1 MNIFSKVFNFILNFI
16 WKIFLGIG
24 VIFAAISILINFLFV
39 PRLFMELSHKF
50 PYFFKNVLFSWK
62 TTIFLSVLLI
72 VFVGGVFAWQYFAG
86 REEAEEIGTQEM
98 ASGADISSWQTY
110 RNEEYGFEFKY
121 PSDHTV
127 YMGVDQEKPL
137 LIPATAQSDNVSI
150 ATREAMVFCC
160 EPTVLS
166 FSVKVTTKTAREW
179 AEEFLKSIPEWGPEL
194 PPVEDSTLAGKPAV
208 EAKGPGGYNPPY
220 RLIVSPLDGLL
231 LVIIQDGNDPLLNQI
246 LSTSRFIEETAGRK
260 VYRNEEYGFEI
271 KYPQGFSIVPSSRE
285 TISPDSESVP
295 SLAMY
300 FAANEWL
307 GQQLNYPTI
316 GITVSRTNLSAKQW
330 IEENFLVGVE
340 PGQYEPYHGRSKE
353 ITETTIGNY
362 PALQFDY
369 FFASGH
375 SQHTVFWNKDTIVS
389 LSNNVTGL
397 GDYEEVYNQMFST
410 FKFL

>member
-1 MNIFSKVFNFILNFI
+1 MRKVIDVLLSFKDRYSFYPKVF
-16 WKIFLGIG
+16 IF
-24 VIFAAISILINFLFV
+24 VIFIFFL
-39 PRLFMELSHKF
+39 
-50 PYFFKNVLFSWK
+50 
-62 TTIFLSVLLI
+62 
-72 VFVGGVFAWQYFAG
+72 VGGVFAWQYFMG
-86 REEAEEIGTQEM
+86 GEEAKEIGEQKV
-98 ASGADISSWQTY
+98 ASDADISNWQTY
-110 RNEEYGFEFKY
+110 RNEEF
-121 PSDHTV
+121 
-127 YMGVDQEKPL
+127 
-137 LIPATAQSDNVSI
+137 
-150 ATREAMVFCC
+150 
-160 EPTVLS
+160 
-166 FSVKVTTKTAREW
+166 
-179 AEEFLKSIPEWGPEL
+179 
-194 PPVEDSTLAGKPAV
+194 
-208 EAKGPGGYNPPY
+208 
-220 RLIVSPLDGLL
+220 
-231 LVIIQDGNDPLLNQI
+231 
-246 LSTSRFIEETAGRK
+246 
-260 VYRNEEYGFEI
+260 GFEI